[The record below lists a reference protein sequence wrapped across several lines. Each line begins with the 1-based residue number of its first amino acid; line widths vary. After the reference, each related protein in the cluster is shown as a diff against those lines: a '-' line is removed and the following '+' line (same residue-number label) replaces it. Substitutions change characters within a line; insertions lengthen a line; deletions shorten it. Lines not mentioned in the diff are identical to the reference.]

1 MNGALCPSRRLGC
14 LLHVGGNS
22 ICGRGLLGR
31 HVSASSST
39 VNGLCCGG
47 NCLFCGLSP
56 IRMGVMNSSVSLRVE
71 VCRNH
76 RTAVGG
82 VGVDNGSHLCR
93 GMIHHRLHVHPK
105 RLFDGRSLVHSL
117 HRVRRVK
124 RFSPRGLRPSVRPSP
139 VGKAISVNLPLAS
152 GTGSRMRFST
162 N

>member
-1 MNGALCPSRRLGC
+1 M
-14 LLHVGGNS
+14 
-22 ICGRGLLGR
+22 CGRGLLGR
-31 HVSASSST
+31 HLSASRST

-56 IRMGVMNSSVSLRVE
+56 MRVGVSNSSVSLRVE
-71 VCRNH
+71 VCRNE

-82 VGVDNGSHLCR
+82 VGVGNGSHLCR
-93 GMIHHRLHVHPK
+93 GMIHHRLHAHPK
-105 RLFDGRSLVHSL
+105 RLFDHSSLVHSV

-124 RFSPRGLRPSVRPSP
+124 RFSTRGVRPSVRPSP
-139 VGKAISVNLPLAS
+139 VGNAISVTCSLIS